1 MRTLL
6 LAPALALP
14 LLVLMPAPAAHAD
27 PLICVDPG
35 PTHVGDIT
43 VDLPE
48 VCVL

>member
-6 LAPALALP
+6 LAPAVLIALAI
-14 LLVLMPAPAAHAD
+14 PATASATD

-35 PTHVGDIT
+35 PTHIGEIVI
-43 VDLPE
+43 DLPE